1 MASTYSTSLR
11 LELIGQGEQAG
22 TWGLTTNT
30 NFGTVVEQA
39 ITGVQTISMSNAT
52 YTLTNFNG
60 TADEARNAVLVMTGT
75 NFAPQNLVA
84 PAVEKVY
91 IIKNL
96 TGNTVNIKTSTGNA
110 VAISNSTVAQVY
122 CDGTDFYSAAPTINN
137 LTGNFAATG
146 TITSGG
152 AMTSGGTLTAPTLS
166 IAGTGS
172 TGSNFSVG
180 GNTYTYG
187 LTNYGSQTVAG
198 NETVSGTQTVTGRIL
213 TGADIV
219 STGSTN
225 YGSSQV
231 NGNLVVN
238 GTQYLGQALSTGST
252 IAANG
257 RITTAA
263 EIYSSGAYNYGS
275 AQINGNLTVGGT
287 LSASAVTGVTGI
299 IKAPIIV
306 QTSYTAAT
314 TSSYSPVPTGHLAQ
328 ITPSSASSR
337 ILVLWYGVVQQ
348 PSYLFSYLGEN
359 YMQVAMYRNGSV
371 NSGTVGINVTVID
384 QQLRI
389 GENGLSFAY
398 VDSPGTTATIT
409 YQMYYWKD
417 GAGAAQTTYNPFGG
431 ATITL
436 LEITQ

>member
-52 YTLTNFNG
+52 YTLTNYNG

-172 TGSNFSVG
+172 TGSNFTVG
-180 GNTYTYG
+180 GTTYTG
-187 LTNYGSQTVAG
+187 ALVCSGASSSGASTVTG
-198 NETVSGTQTVTGRIL
+198 NQTVTG
-213 TGADIV
+213 TASSGAMVTSSIYD
-219 STGSTN
+219 
-225 YGSSQV
+225 YGNAQV
-231 NGNLVVN
+231 NGNLVV
-238 GTQYLGQALSTGST
+238 GGSIT
-252 IAANG
+252 AGSIA
-257 RITTAA
+257 
-263 EIYSSGAYNYGS
+263 
-275 AQINGNLTVGGT
+275 
-287 LSASAVTGVTGI
+287 GVTGI
-299 IKAPIIV
+299 VKQIVTQLAPSSP
-306 QTSYTAAT
+306 TT
-314 TSSYSPVPTGHLAQ
+314 TSSTPIPTGHFLN
-328 ITPSSASSR
+328 ITPTAASSK
-337 ILVLWYGVVQQ
+337 ILVLWYGAVSQPQYLGPETYALTAMFRNGVQTYATAGISVGAVPNAGGGVYIAVTTSGQ
-348 PSYLFSYLGEN
+348 AFSY
-359 YMQVAMYRNGSV
+359 
-371 NSGTVGINVTVID
+371 ID
-384 QQLRI
+384 
-389 GENGLSFAY
+389 NA
-398 VDSPGTTATIT
+398 GTTSPIQ
-409 YQMYYWKD
+409 YQMYFNAL
-417 GAGAAQTTYNPFGG
+417 GGGQCNYNDLYG

-436 LEITQ
+436 IEISQP

>member
-1 MASTYSTSLR
+1 MASTYSTSLK
-11 LELIGQGEQAG
+11 LELIGQGEQSG
-22 TWGLTTNT
+22 TWGLTTN
-30 NFGTVVEQA
+30 NNLGTLVEQA

-52 YTLTNFNG
+52 YTLSSYDG
-60 TADEARNAVLVMTGT
+60 AIDEARNAVLVMTGT
-75 NFAPQNLVA
+75 NLAPQNLVA

-96 TGNTVNIKTSTGNA
+96 TGNTITIKTSSGTGI
-110 VAISNSTVAQVY
+110 AISNSTVAQVY
-122 CDGTDFYSAAPTINN
+122 CDGTEFYNAAPTINN
-137 LTGNFAATG
+137 LTGNFTATG

-198 NETVSGTQTVTGRIL
+198 NETVSGTQTVTGRIS
-213 TGADIV
+213 TSADIV

-231 NGNLVVN
+231 NGNQVVN
-238 GTQYLGQALSTGST
+238 GTS
-252 IAANG
+252 
-257 RITTAA
+257 
-263 EIYSSGAYNYGS
+263 SSGASTVNGNQTVTGTASSGAIVTSSIYNYGS
-275 AQINGNLTVGGT
+275 GTINGNLTVGGT

-306 QTSYTAAT
+306 QTSYTAVT
-314 TSSYSPVPTGHLAQ
+314 TSSYSPVPTGHVAQ
-328 ITPSSASSR
+328 ITPSSASSK
-337 ILVLWYGVVQQ
+337 ILVLWYGLVRQ
-348 PSYLFSYLGEN
+348 PDYLFSSAGEN
-359 YMQVAMYRNGSV
+359 YMQVAMYRNGSA
-371 NSGTVGINVTVID
+371 NSGTVGINVTVQD

-389 GENGLSFAY
+389 GENGLSLAY
-398 VDSPGTTATIT
+398 VDSPGTTATVT